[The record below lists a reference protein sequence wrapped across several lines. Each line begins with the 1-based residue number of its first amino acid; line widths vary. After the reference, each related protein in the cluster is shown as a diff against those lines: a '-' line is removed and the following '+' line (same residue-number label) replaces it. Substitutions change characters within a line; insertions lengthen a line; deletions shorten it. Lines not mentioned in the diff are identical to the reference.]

1 MDSSLL
7 STMVGQMSELYEI
20 EVKSSL
26 FSYPILSNL
35 KKFISS
41 DKRNVIIYDKNV
53 KQRCLELFPSQAF
66 YVEIE
71 ILEEKK
77 NLESVQNVLASM
89 AAYGVTRNDQ
99 IIAVGGG
106 ALQDLVTLAASVY
119 MRGIDWHY
127 VPTTLMSMLDSC
139 IGGKSSIN
147 LGEYKNL
154 VGNFYPPKSILIDP
168 IFLSTL
174 DIVDI
179 AAGLAEGVKI
189 CFALDNEKF
198 LRFQKCID
206 NWKSKGYGED
216 ILKAIFLSLE
226 SKKWFVE
233 VDEFD
238 KKERKLLNFGH
249 SFGHALESA
258 SGYALPHGI
267 AVFVGMYAA
276 ILRSDSSDACKE
288 LSDYILSE
296 VQVVNSAIPKF
307 QLNSKKFIEA
317 MMRDKKNSETQQLLI
332 LPSNNGKLVES
343 YFEITSENLEFCLKA
358 ILISLNTLGFN
369 YEVL

>member
-1 MDSSLL
+1 
-7 STMVGQMSELYEI
+7 MSEHYEI
-20 EVKSSL
+20 EIKSSL

-35 KKFISS
+35 GKFLPS
-41 DKRNVIIYDKNV
+41 DKRYVIIYDKNV
-53 KQRCLELFPSQAF
+53 QQRCLELFPRQAF
-66 YVEIE
+66 YLKIE
-71 ILEEKK
+71 ILEEEK
-77 NLESVQNVLASM
+77 NLESVQNILGSIAG
-89 AAYGVTRNDQ
+89 YGVTRSDQ

-119 MRGIDWHY
+119 MRGLDWHY

-154 VGNFYPPKSILIDP
+154 IGNFYPPKSVLINP

-174 DIVDI
+174 DEIGI

-189 CFALDNEKF
+189 CFAFSKEKF
-198 LRFQKCID
+198 LEFQKST
-206 NWKSKGYGED
+206 NKWKSTNNEQH

-226 SKKWFVE
+226 AKKWFIE

-249 SFGHALESA
+249 SFGHALETA

-276 ILRSDSSDACKE
+276 ILRADSVDACKE
-288 LSDYILSE
+288 LCDYISSE
-296 VQVVNSAIPKF
+296 VQEINSAIPKF

-317 MMRDKKNSETQQLLI
+317 MKRDKKNSDAQQLLI
-332 LPSNNGKLVES
+332 LPSHNGKLVES
-343 YFEITSENLEFCLKA
+343 YFEITSENLAFCLKA
-358 ILISLNTLGFN
+358 ILISLNTLGLKH
-369 YEVL
+369 EVL

>member
-1 MDSSLL
+1 
-7 STMVGQMSELYEI
+7 MVGQMSEHYEI

-26 FSYPILSNL
+26 FSYPILSDL
-35 KKFISS
+35 KTFLSS
-41 DKRNVIIYDKNV
+41 DKRSIVIYDKNV
-53 KQRCLELFPSQAF
+53 KQRCLELFAGQAF
-66 YVEIE
+66 YIEIE
-71 ILEEKK
+71 ILEERK
-77 NLESVQNVLASM
+77 NLDSVQGILASM
-89 AAYGVTRNDQ
+89 AAYGITRNDQ
-99 IIAVGGG
+99 IIAIGGG

-119 MRGIDWHY
+119 MRGIAWHY

-168 IFLSTL
+168 NFLSTL

-179 AAGLAEGVKI
+179 CAGLAEGVKI
-189 CFALDNEKF
+189 CFSFDNEKF
-198 LRFQKCID
+198 LEFRQCAN
-206 NWKSKGYGED
+206 NWKSNDDQRE

-226 SKKWFVE
+226 SKKWFIE

-276 ILRSDSSDACKE
+276 ILRAGSVDACKE
-288 LSDYILSE
+288 LCEYISYETQL
-296 VQVVNSAIPKF
+296 VNTTIPKF
-307 QLNSKKFIEA
+307 NLNSRKFIEA
-317 MMRDKKNSETQQLLI
+317 MKRDKKNSDTHQLLI
-332 LPSNNGKLVES
+332 LPSNQGKLAES
-343 YFEITSENLEFCLKA
+343 YFEINSENLELCLKA
-358 ILISLNTLGFN
+358 TLISLNTLGFKH
-369 YEVL
+369 EVL

>member
-1 MDSSLL
+1 MDSSSL
-7 STMVGQMSELYEI
+7 SIMVGQMSELYEI
-20 EVKSSL
+20 EIKSSL
-26 FSYPILSNL
+26 FTYPILSDL
-35 KKFISS
+35 KEFLSS
-41 DKRNVIIYDKNV
+41 EKRSVVIYDENV
-53 KQRCLELFPSQAF
+53 RQRCLELFPSQAF
-66 YVEIE
+66 YLEIE

-77 NLESVQNVLASM
+77 NLESVQSILTSM
-89 AAYGVTRNDQ
+89 ATCGVTRDDR

-119 MRGIDWHY
+119 LRGIDWHY

-174 DIVDI
+174 DKIDI

-189 CFALDNEKF
+189 CFAFDNEKF
-198 LRFQKCID
+198 LEFQKSTN
-206 NWKSKGYGED
+206 NWKSKSDERD
-216 ILKAIFLSLE
+216 ILKAIFMSLE
-226 SKKWFVE
+226 SKKWFIE

-258 SGYALPHGI
+258 SGYAIPHGI

-276 ILRSDSSDACKE
+276 ILRADSIHCCKE
-288 LSDYILSE
+288 LCDYISSE

-307 QLNSKKFIEA
+307 QLDSTKFLEA
-317 MMRDKKNSETQQLLI
+317 MKRDKKNSDTQQLLI
-332 LPSNNGKLVES
+332 LPSNRGKLVES
-343 YFEITSENLEFCLKA
+343 YFEINSENLELCLKA
-358 ILISLNTLGFN
+358 TLISLNTLGFN
-369 YEVL
+369 HEVF